1 MPTQTRDASK
11 APFQSGRMVLVTHEY
26 APFRGGAATYVEELA
41 HALHH
46 QAPHLQV
53 HVLTL
58 GANEPND
65 KPSAVPVERLG
76 GKPNLRL
83 RNRLRLIRAMYQRRG
98 RQETWIL
105 GSYGALFAMM
115 VLKALAPGRF
125 PTYLIVLH
133 GSELLKFER
142 HFLLRLLSRKTFA
155 HAMGV
160 AATSHHVC
168 ERMLCSYLGPSIRH
182 GFVLP
187 CGPPSWLARTLPR
200 SESPAPEPSKGGKL
214 RILTLARLHPRKGQ
228 LDTALALARLP
239 AHLKSRLVW
248 ILAGTGDPSYLQTI
262 LATCRE
268 SDVAVEVR
276 GEVNAGQMPETYKE
290 CDFYVMSSRSLPDS
304 LEGFGLT
311 YLEAAWF
318 GKPCIGYRTGGVAEA
333 VRHEETGLL
342 VEEGNVEKLSEA
354 IGILLADPSLRR
366 RLGIAAA
373 QHARRFD
380 WNLTADVLLA
390 FRERMEHAP

>member
-1 MPTQTRDASK
+1 
-11 APFQSGRMVLVTHEY
+11 MVLVTHEY

-41 HALHH
+41 NALRHE
-46 QAPHLQV
+46 APDLHV

-58 GANEPND
+58 GANDPND
-65 KPSAVPVERLG
+65 KPSAVPIERLG
-76 GKPNLRL
+76 GSPNLRL
-83 RNRLRLIRAMYQRRG
+83 RNRLRLIRALHRRRG

-105 GSYGALFAMM
+105 ASYGALFALML
-115 VLKALAPGRF
+115 LKALAPGRF
-125 PTYLIVLH
+125 PPYLIILH

-142 HFLLRLLSRKTFA
+142 HFLLRVLSRKTFA
-155 HAMGV
+155 DAVGV

-168 ERMLCSYLGPSIRH
+168 ERMLCSYLGPSIQH

-187 CGPPSWLARTLPR
+187 CGPPAWLAQTLPR
-200 SESPAPEPSKGGKL
+200 SESPVPGPSQGSKV

-248 ILAGTGDPSYLQTI
+248 ILAGTGAPSYLETI
-262 LATCRE
+262 LAVCRE
-268 SDVAVEVR
+268 GGIAVDVR
-276 GEVNAGQMPETYKE
+276 GEVSAGQMPETYKE

-333 VRHEETGLL
+333 VRHEETGVL

-354 IGILLADPSLRR
+354 IGALLADASLRR
-366 RLGIAAA
+366 RLGLAAA

-380 WNLTADVLLA
+380 WNHTADVLLA
-390 FRERMEHAP
+390 FRERLEHAR